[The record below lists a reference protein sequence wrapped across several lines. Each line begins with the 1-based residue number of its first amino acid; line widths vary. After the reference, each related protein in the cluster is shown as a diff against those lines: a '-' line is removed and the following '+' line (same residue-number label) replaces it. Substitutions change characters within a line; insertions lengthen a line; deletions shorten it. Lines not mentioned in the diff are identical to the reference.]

1 MGGNIKFYDDH
12 IALTSPRKKIKTPAR
27 SRKLLD
33 RSMESSLNASPAR
46 SALSENFGSMDMT
59 PRILNSPVRKGVDNP
74 QENLLGKAKE
84 KNAETE
90 KLDTSSQIRAALER
104 LKLSDNTTAQS
115 SKTNAAS
122 SSIADSIAKVDSWKT
137 DFNSCN
143 SPSIPVEDIEDA
155 RIQNA
160 NYVSNISDL
169 TLGQHKMTSSGNGA
183 RARDY
188 SPIRS
193 TPASENLTNLK
204 DETKPSIDS
213 KIYSYVPGMPEEQ
226 VAKHQETTVQDIN
239 PRTDAVKD
247 KYEANGDAPDPERVN
262 RYNRTLLYVNEQNET
277 LQNGDYSE
285 LNIDLSDLSS
295 DVFTDSE
302 IPTSGFL
309 SQSRDGKSDLDF
321 YPDSP
326 TTEQAFSK
334 TPCSSRKNSLESYI
348 SDDSMS
354 AGDLDFKP
362 GIRKSKLLC
371 NLSTATIPSL
381 VDLHYLEKCFDVKL
395 YVNNYVNPFPNVL
408 GFTQASTVYCI
419 ALEIRI
425 KGDLVRL

>member
-12 IALTSPRKKIKTPAR
+12 IALTSPRKKIKTPVR
-27 SRKLLD
+27 SRKFLD

-46 SALSENFGSMDMT
+46 SAFSENFGSMDMT
-59 PRILNSPVRKGVDNP
+59 PRILNSPARKGVDSP
-74 QENLLGKAKE
+74 QENHLEKAIE

-90 KLDTSSQIRAALER
+90 KLDTSSQIRAALKR
-104 LKLSDNTTAQS
+104 LKLSDNTTAQG
-115 SKTNAAS
+115 SKTNTAS

-137 DFNSCN
+137 DFDSCN
-143 SPSIPVEDIEDA
+143 SLSIPVEDIEDA

-160 NYVSNISDL
+160 NYVSNISDM
-169 TLGQHKMTSSGNGA
+169 TLEQHKMTSSGNGA

-193 TPASENLTNLK
+193 TPAGGNLTNLNE
-204 DETKPSIDS
+204 ETKPSVVS
-213 KIYSYVPGMPEEQ
+213 KIYSHVPGMSEEQ
-226 VAKHQETTVQDIN
+226 VVKHQETTVKDIN

-247 KYEANGDAPDPERVN
+247 QNEPNGDTPDPERVN

-354 AGDLDFKP
+354 AGDLDIKP

-371 NLSTATIPSL
+371 NLSPATIPSL
-381 VDLHYLEKCFDVKL
+381 VDLRYLEKCFDVEL
-395 YVNNYVNPFPNVL
+395 YVNNYINPFRNVL
-408 GFTQASTVYCI
+408 GIVILTGFNCVP
-419 ALEIRI
+419 
-425 KGDLVRL
+425 V